1 MIITCSTIFVSS
13 YEWKAELHYS
23 IILLWNKKT
32 ASSPGNIPLP
42 TARPLFFFFF
52 FYATIT
58 LLYNTGLFAVIAGY
72 RNLGP

>member
-1 MIITCSTIFVSS
+1 MS
-13 YEWKAELHYS
+13 EKQNS
-23 IILLWNKKT
+23 IIQLFCCETRK
-32 ASSPGNIPLP
+32 LP
-42 TARPLFFFFF
+42 PVQGISHYLQPDLFFFF